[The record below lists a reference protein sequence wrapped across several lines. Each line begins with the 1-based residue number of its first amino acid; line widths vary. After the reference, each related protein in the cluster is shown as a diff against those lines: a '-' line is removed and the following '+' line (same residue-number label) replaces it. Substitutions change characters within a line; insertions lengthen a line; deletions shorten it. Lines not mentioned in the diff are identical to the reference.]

1 MEVKYIYI
9 VPPYC
14 EVTSQYGGPTLY
26 IYIYMEETS
35 QYGGEVQYRVDLYIR
50 ILFTLFFPS
59 CKVALMR

>member
-1 MEVKYIYI
+1 
-9 VPPYC
+9 
-14 EVTSQYGGPTLY
+14 
-26 IYIYMEETS
+26 MEETS